1 MVRYFIELRYVNARD
16 PACLFQ
22 KIQTGS
28 AVLFIFQIRVEKLVV
43 HNLTLSDVKQV
54 EKWGDWLRIVR
65 TRAAADDD
73 RVLAGTLHR
82 MQRDSGKVE
91 RLQNVRITHLILQG
105 DKQEILV
112 FHRLLGFQAEQRNVL
127 FPHHAVQIRP
137 WGINSLAPHVLTFVE
152 HIVQDL
158 DAKVGHTDLIH
169 IREQECAAQGYFLFV
184 FYDTVEFISN
194 VSRRL
199 LNLEQHFFWQC

>member
-16 PACLFQ
+16 LACLFQ

-28 AVLFIFQIRVEKLVV
+28 AVLFIFQIRVKKLVV
-43 HNLTLSDVKQV
+43 HNLALSDVKQV
-54 EKWGDWLRIVR
+54 EEWGDWLRIVR

-73 RVLAGTLHR
+73 RVLVGTLHR

-112 FHRLLGFQAEQRNVL
+112 FHRLLGF
-127 FPHHAVQIRP
+127 
-137 WGINSLAPHVLTFVE
+137 
-152 HIVQDL
+152 
-158 DAKVGHTDLIH
+158 
-169 IREQECAAQGYFLFV
+169 
-184 FYDTVEFISN
+184 
-194 VSRRL
+194 
-199 LNLEQHFFWQC
+199 